1 MSDTGNHASI
11 DLTMTADPNRADYRV
26 ISQMI
31 PDGAKV
37 LDVGSGD
44 GALIALLKLERNIDA
59 RGIEISQKGVSLAV
73 SRGISVVQGDA
84 DEDLFHYPDNGFD
97 YVVLSQTIQA
107 TRRPETVLRE
117 LLRIGRHA
125 IVSFPNFGFWRMRA
139 HLLLKGEMPVTEDL
153 PYTWYDSPNIH
164 FCTIRDFFDLCEQV
178 DARIEKH
185 VALGAAR
192 RPLPDSW
199 PLAIKN
205 ILGEQ
210 AVFLL
215 TRKGSP
221 ERR

>member
-1 MSDTGNHASI
+1 MSDDKAAPSI

-26 ISQMI
+26 ITQLI

-44 GALIALLKLERNIDA
+44 GALIALLKQQKNIDA
-59 RGIEISQKGVSLAV
+59 RGIELSQKGVSLAV
-73 SRGISVVQGDA
+73 SKGIAVVQGDA
-84 DEDLFHYPDNGFD
+84 DTDLFHYPDKGFD
-97 YVVLSQTIQA
+97 FVVLSQTIQA
-107 TRRPETVLRE
+107 TRRPEIVLRE

-164 FCTIRDFFDLCEQV
+164 FCTIRDFFDLCAQA
-178 DARIEKH
+178 DARIDKF
-185 VALGAAR
+185 VALGGGR

-199 PLAIKN
+199 PLAVKN
-205 ILGEQ
+205 VIGEQ

-215 TRKGSP
+215 SQKDGD
-221 ERR
+221 

>member
-1 MSDTGNHASI
+1 MSDFTSGPTI

-26 ISQMI
+26 ISEMI
-31 PDGAKV
+31 PNGAKV

-44 GALIALLKLERNIDA
+44 GALIALLKHEKNIDA

-73 SRGISVVQGDA
+73 SKGISVVQGDA
-84 DEDLFHYPDNGFD
+84 DKDLFHYPDNGFD

-107 TRRPETVLRE
+107 TRSPETVLRE

-164 FCTIRDFFDLCEQV
+164 FCTIRDFFDLCEKA
-178 DARIEKH
+178 DAKIDKFI
-185 VALGAAR
+185 ALSGGR
-192 RPLPDSW
+192 NSLPNAW
-199 PLAIKN
+199 PLAAKN

-215 TRKGSP
+215 SRTGR
-221 ERR
+221 

>member
-1 MSDTGNHASI
+1 MSEYSNGPSI
-11 DLTMTADPNRADYRV
+11 DLTMTADPNRADYRI

-31 PDGAKV
+31 PNGAKV
-37 LDVGSGD
+37 LDVGCGD
-44 GALIALLKLERNIDA
+44 GALIALLKQEKNIDA

-153 PYTWYDSPNIH
+153 PYTWFDSPNIH
-164 FCTIRDFFDLCEQV
+164 FCTIRDFIGLCHEV
-178 DARIEKH
+178 DVKIEKYI
-185 VALGAAR
+185 ALGGGR
-192 RPLPDSW
+192 RPLPNGW
-199 PLAIKN
+199 PLGLKN
-205 ILGEQ
+205 VMGEQ

-215 TRKGSP
+215 TRAGG
-221 ERR
+221 

>member
-1 MSDTGNHASI
+1 MSEFSNGPTI
-11 DLTMTADPNRADYRV
+11 DLTMTADPNRADYRI
-26 ISQMI
+26 ISEMI
-31 PDGAKV
+31 PNGAKV

-44 GALIALLKLERNIDA
+44 GALIALLKHEKNIDA

-73 SRGISVVQGDA
+73 SKGISVVQGDA

-107 TRRPETVLRE
+107 TRRPEIVLRE

-164 FCTIRDFFDLCEQV
+164 FCTIRDFFDLCEKADV
-178 DARIEKH
+178 KIDKF
-185 VALGAAR
+185 VALNGGR
-192 RPLPDSW
+192 RPLPDNW
-199 PLAIKN
+199 PLAVKN
-205 ILGEQ
+205 VIGEQ

-215 TRKGSP
+215 SRKGG
-221 ERR
+221 

>member
-1 MSDTGNHASI
+1 MSDYTSGPTI
-11 DLTMTADPNRADYRV
+11 DLTMTADPNRADYRI
-26 ISQMI
+26 ISEMI

-44 GALIALLKLERNIDA
+44 GALIALLKHEKNIDA

-73 SRGISVVQGDA
+73 SKGISVVQGDA
-84 DEDLFHYPDNGFD
+84 DKDLFHYPDNGFD

-164 FCTIRDFFDLCEQV
+164 FCTIRDFFDLCEQAEAKI
-178 DARIEKH
+178 DKF
-185 VALGAAR
+185 VALGGGR
-192 RPLPDSW
+192 HSLPDAW
-199 PLAIKN
+199 PLAVKN
-205 ILGEQ
+205 VLGEQ

-215 TRKGSP
+215 SRKDQ
-221 ERR
+221 

>member
-1 MSDTGNHASI
+1 MSDFGNTSTI

-26 ISQMI
+26 ISEMI
-31 PDGAKV
+31 PKGAKV

-44 GALIALLKLERNIDA
+44 GALIALLKHENSIDA

-73 SRGISVVQGDA
+73 ARGISVVQGDA
-84 DEDLFHYPDNGFD
+84 DEDLFHYPDDGFD

-107 TRRPETVLRE
+107 TRRPEIVLRE

-164 FCTIRDFFDLCEQV
+164 FCTIRDFFDLCEKV
-178 DARIEKH
+178 DAKIEKF
-185 VALGAAR
+185 VALGGAR

-199 PLAIKN
+199 PLAVKN
-205 ILGEQ
+205 FAGEQ

-215 TRKGSP
+215 SRKGDHS
-221 ERR
+221 

>member
-1 MSDTGNHASI
+1 MSEFSNGPTI
-11 DLTMTADPNRADYRV
+11 DLTMTADPNRADYRI
-26 ISQMI
+26 ISEMI
-31 PDGAKV
+31 PNGAKV

-44 GALIALLKLERNIDA
+44 GALIALLKHEKNIDA

-73 SRGISVVQGDA
+73 SKGISVVQGDA

-107 TRRPETVLRE
+107 TRRPEIVLRE

-164 FCTIRDFFDLCEQV
+164 FCTIRDFFDLCEKADV
-178 DARIEKH
+178 KIDKF
-185 VALGAAR
+185 VALNGGR

-199 PLAIKN
+199 PLAVKN
-205 ILGEQ
+205 VIGEQ

-215 TRKGSP
+215 SRKGG
-221 ERR
+221 

>member
-1 MSDTGNHASI
+1 MSDFTSSPTI

-26 ISQMI
+26 ISEMI
-31 PDGAKV
+31 PNGAKV

-44 GALIALLKLERNIDA
+44 GALIALLKQEKNIDA

-73 SRGISVVQGDA
+73 SKGISVVQGDA
-84 DEDLFHYPDNGFD
+84 DKDLFHYPDNGFD

-107 TRRPETVLRE
+107 TRRPEIVLRE

-153 PYTWYDSPNIH
+153 PYTWFDSPNIH
-164 FCTIRDFFDLCEQV
+164 FCTIRDFFGLCEHV
-178 DARIEKH
+178 DAKIENY

-199 PLAIKN
+199 PLAVKN
-205 ILGEQ
+205 TAGEQ

-215 TRKGSP
+215 TRKDG
-221 ERR
+221 

>member
-1 MSDTGNHASI
+1 MSDFTSSPTI

-26 ISQMI
+26 ISEMI
-31 PDGAKV
+31 PNGAKV

-44 GALIALLKLERNIDA
+44 GALIALLKQEKNIDA

-73 SRGISVVQGDA
+73 SKGISVVQGDA
-84 DEDLFHYPDNGFD
+84 DKDLFHYPDNGFD

-107 TRRPETVLRE
+107 TRRPEIVLRE

-153 PYTWYDSPNIH
+153 PYTWFDSPNIH
-164 FCTIRDFFDLCEQV
+164 FCTIRDFFGLCEKA
-178 DARIEKH
+178 DARIEKFI
-185 VALGAAR
+185 ALSGGR

-199 PLAIKN
+199 PRAVKN
-205 ILGEQ
+205 VIGEQ

-215 TRKGSP
+215 SRK
-221 ERR
+221 EK